1 MALDKKS
8 LETELKSIYEK
19 GKKGNPSPVT
29 VGTKTGKA
37 YMTYMQNAQNVF
49 GFTFTGM
56 TGAADLGQELGKLYS
71 TVPTMSGEKMAREM
85 SKAFDKCIATLLTTN
100 QTTIVSTAFGP
111 LCYTHLN
118 IAFGKPART
127 STDYAKNVAKALH
140 LSTTAPAIILSGIVP
155 GTPPVPF
162 SGPIS

>member
-37 YMTYMQNAQNVF
+37 YMTYMQNAQNAM
-49 GFTFTGM
+49 GLKFTGM
-56 TGAADLGQELGKLYS
+56 TGAADLGKELGKIYS
-71 TVPTMSGEKMAREM
+71 AKSLSGEATAR
-85 SKAFDKCIATLLTTN
+85 KLADAFDKCIATLLTQH
-100 QTTIVSTAFGP
+100 QTTIVSAAFKP
-111 LCYTHLN
+111 LAYTYFNIYLN
-118 IAFGKPART
+118 KPAR
-127 STDYAKNVAKALH
+127 SASEYAKNIAMALH
-140 LSTTAPAIILSGIVP
+140 LATTAPAIQVIGVVP

-162 SGPIS
+162 AGPIM